1 MKHKSNHK
9 PKHRFLQLA
18 VILASIVI
26 AVLILKSDF
35 VENTVSNLGDF
46 GFIGIFIAGIFYAY
60 SFTLAPALATL
71 ILFAESFN
79 PLVISLL
86 GALGATLGNYLL
98 FHLIRD
104 ELPGEAEK
112 LMEELEKEESIIL
125 KKLKYHWILPLAVAI
140 IFVSP
145 LPDELGVSLLG
156 TAKFNPI
163 KFILMVFFLHFV
175 GLLAITS
182 IIYFL

>member
-1 MKHKSNHK
+1 MKHKFKHK
-9 PKHRFLQLA
+9 PKHRFLQIA
-18 VILASIVI
+18 VILVSIVI
-26 AVLILKSDF
+26 AILILRSDF
-35 VENTVSNLGDF
+35 VENTVSNLGNA
-46 GFIGIFIAGIFYAY
+46 GLIGIFVAGIFYAY

-71 ILFAESFN
+71 MLFTNSFN
-79 PLVISLL
+79 PLFISLF

-112 LMEELEKEESIIL
+112 LVEELEKEESIIL

-156 TAKFNPI
+156 TAKFNPK
-163 KFILMVFFLHFV
+163 KFILLVFFLHFI

>member
-1 MKHKSNHK
+1 MKHK
-9 PKHRFLQLA
+9 FLQIA

-26 AVLILKSDF
+26 AIIIFRSDF
-35 VENTVSNLGDF
+35 VENTISNLGDF
-46 GFIGIFIAGIFYAY
+46 GFLGIFIAGIFYAY
-60 SFTLAPALATL
+60 SFTVAPALATL

-79 PLVISLL
+79 PLLVSLL
-86 GALGATLGNYLL
+86 GALGATVGNYLL

-145 LPDELGVSLLG
+145 LPDELGISLLG
-156 TAKFNPI
+156 TAKFNPK
-163 KFILMVFFLHFV
+163 KFILLVFFLHFI

-182 IIYFL
+182 IIYFLL